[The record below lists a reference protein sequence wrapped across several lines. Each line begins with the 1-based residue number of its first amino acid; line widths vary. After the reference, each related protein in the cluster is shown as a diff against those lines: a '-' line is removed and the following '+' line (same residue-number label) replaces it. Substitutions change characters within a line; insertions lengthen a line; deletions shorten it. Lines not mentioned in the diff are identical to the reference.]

1 MMNSVDTA
9 ENFRNKINP
18 KIFGLWIAMASILMM
33 FAALT
38 SAYIV
43 RQGAGNWLEYQIPS
57 AFLLSTILILLSS
70 ASVHYSLLSYRKGR
84 ASGYKLGLLLTLALG
99 VGFVIMQYV
108 GWLQLEEIGVY
119 LNGNPS
125 GSFFYVISGLHA
137 AHVLGG
143 IAALI
148 LAVLYAFT
156 LTFKVTKSRLI
167 GLQLVTHYWHFVDF
181 LWVYLL
187 IFLIL
192 QS

>member
-1 MMNSVDTA
+1 MIKTVDTA
-9 ENFRNKINP
+9 ENLRNKINP

-43 RQGAGNWLEYQIPS
+43 RQGAGNWLEFQIPS
-57 AFLLSTILILLSS
+57 AFFLSTIMILASSVSIHFALNSYKKGKVAGYKIGLVSTLILGIL
-70 ASVHYSLLSYRKGR
+70 
-84 ASGYKLGLLLTLALG
+84 
-99 VGFVIMQYV
+99 FVIMQYF

-143 IAALI
+143 LAALI
-148 LAVLYAFT
+148 VAALYAFT
-156 LTFKVTKSRLI
+156 LSFKVTKSRLI